1 MENEGDFY
9 VELEHYKKRALAIIN
24 LYVKDEMIYCWD
36 RQTNNYV
43 PNSYKDH
50 FKQKN

>member
-9 VELEHYKKRALAIIN
+9 ALAIIN

-36 RQTNNYV
+36 HQTNNYV
-43 PNSYKDH
+43 PNLNKDQ